1 MSTTDDQQVTT
12 PSNRYA
18 PPTAAIADVQ
28 ADAAPEL
35 GGRGA
40 RLVAVII
47 DGLIQGAI
55 YWVIML
61 VAFKGLDPRSG
72 RAGVG
77 LIAGQFV
84 LGFVLFVLVQGYLL
98 HTEGQTIGK
107 KLLGLRIVR
116 SSGERATLGRLF
128 GLRYLVGWILVMIP
142 FLGMIYALVDC
153 LLIFRGS
160 RQCLHDNI
168 ADTIVVKT

>member
-1 MSTTDDQQVTT
+1 MSTTDDQTAAT
-12 PSNRYA
+12 PTNRYA
-18 PPTAAIADVQ
+18 PPTAAVADVA

-35 GGRGA
+35 GGRGT

-55 YWVIML
+55 YWVLTLI
-61 VAFKGLDPRSG
+61 AFKALNPRS
-72 RAGVG
+72 AQFSFG
-77 LIAGQFV
+77 LLVGQFV
-84 LGFVLFVLVQGYLL
+84 LGFVLFALVQGYLL

-116 SSGERATLGRLF
+116 SNGERASLARLF

-153 LLIFRGS
+153 LLIFRES
-160 RQCLHDNI
+160 RQCVHDNI
-168 ADTIVVKT
+168 ADTIVVKA

>member
-1 MSTTDDQQVTT
+1 MGTTDEQTTTT

-18 PPTAAIADVQ
+18 PPTAEVADV
-28 ADAAPEL
+28 AAGAAEL

-40 RLVAVII
+40 RLVAVIV

-55 YWVIML
+55 YWVLTL
-61 VAFKGLDPRSG
+61 VAFKGLNPRSG
-72 RAGVG
+72 QFSLRIVVG
-77 LIAGQFV
+77 QLV

-116 SSGERATLGRLF
+116 SDGERATLGRLF
-128 GLRYLVGWILVMIP
+128 ALRYLVGWILVVIP
-142 FLGMIYALVDC
+142 FIGMIYALVDS
-153 LLIFRGS
+153 LLIFRDS
-160 RQCLHDNI
+160 RKCLHDNI
-168 ADTIVVKT
+168 ADTIVVKA

>member
-1 MSTTDDQQVTT
+1 MSTTNDSPTTT
-12 PSNRYA
+12 PTNRYA
-18 PPTAAIADVQ
+18 PPTAAVADVTAGTQ
-28 ADAAPEL
+28 PEL
-35 GGRGA
+35 GGRGM

-55 YWVIML
+55 YWVLTL
-61 VAFKGLDPRSG
+61 VMFKSLDPRSG
-72 RAGVG
+72 QVGVG
-77 LIAGQFV
+77 LIAGQLV

-116 SSGERATLGRLF
+116 SNGERASLGRLF

-153 LLIFRGS
+153 LLIFRDS

-168 ADTIVVKT
+168 ADTIVVKA